1 MHDDGLSGLSNRI
14 RFLRAR
20 IKDTAVRLSV
30 RKRIFSPHPNG
41 LKRSI
46 FPTREKEGE
55 VTFSYL
61 AVRSHFLKNLQLL
74 GSPFSL
80 SPSRDVTRS
89 IKRESP
95 NLSN

>member
-30 RKRIFSPHPNG
+30 RIFSPHPNG
-41 LKRSI
+41 LKRYI
-46 FPTREKEGE
+46 FPTRKKEGE